1 MTLARPTR
9 VGARVAPGAISR
21 RIATQERKRQKA
33 LQDLA
38 KLRKEASAEIDRL
51 ISFLDASDAYVTT
64 ELEDQVDDGPIDD
77 AELEPSFCGVTA
89 EGIGIPCGV
98 QGDELEADYGNGL
111 TTDDEPSLGS
121 SEDHPNGYADWGGSR
136 SQEDWSSGSRDDL
149 EHEHDGREPEDEG
162 GETVHEDDEPSLGW
176 PERVCQASIGGDT
189 SDRELAAEPDVAA
202 VRRRGRSRSPG
213 VRVEKGIVTEGIAG
227 LTPAQERALRGAGLR
242 RSGTARYIDDE
253 GSMTVTAI
261 LGTDTTV
268 RMLAR
273 RVR

>member
-1 MTLARPTR
+1 MQLSGSTIPPR
-9 VGARVAPGAISR
+9 VGARAASGAISR
-21 RIATQERKRQKA
+21 RIAVQERKQQKA

-162 GETVHEDDEPSLGW
+162 GEAVHEDDEPSLGW
-176 PERVCQASIGGDT
+176 PEGIAQGSGLWGGC
-189 SDRELAAEPDVAA
+189 SDRELAAEPDAKAA
-202 VRRRGRSRSPG
+202 RARGRSSSPG
-213 VRVEKGIVTEGIAG
+213 VRIEYGVVRSRLVGLTASQQRRMDRLSADGIVRE
-227 LTPAQERALRGAGLR
+227 
-242 RSGTARYIDDE
+242 
-253 GSMTVTAI
+253 
-261 LGTDTTV
+261 
-268 RMLAR
+268 
-273 RVR
+273 